1 MRRFLLIVLMFVL
14 PLQWSWAAAA
24 SLCGHEAAGPAARHF
39 GHHQHEHHGAA
50 AGHDAGKSTKAAK
63 AEGADKKSGLGSL
76 RADPDCGV
84 CHGLGAAFLADVD
97 AQAPPWISADAFPR
111 YQAAVPDR
119 SPDTLLRPPLPLVA

>member
-24 SLCGHEAAGPAARHF
+24 SLCGHEAAGAATRHF
-39 GHHQHEHHGAA
+39 GHHQHEHHGAE
-50 AGHDAGKSTKAAK
+50 AGHDAGKSAK
-63 AEGADKKSGLGSL
+63 AEGADKKAGLGSL
-76 RADPDCGV
+76 GADADCGV
-84 CHGLGAAFLADVD
+84 CHGLGAAFLATVD
-97 AQAPPWISADAFPR
+97 AQAPPWIGTGAFPR